1 MNGLKM
7 FMEIIIL
14 DVVCLFRCCMSIM
27 AFRYELLGSTMEL
40 YITKNG
46 KNEDE
51 IDVYKYTI
59 DLINRSYEVELYE
72 SF

>member
-1 MNGLKM
+1 
-7 FMEIIIL
+7 
-14 DVVCLFRCCMSIM
+14 MSIM

-51 IDVYKYTI
+51 TDVYKYTI
-59 DLINRSYEVELYE
+59 DLINRLYEVELYE